1 MSFLPFTFYFLVF
14 KNMIIKDLL
23 QEKTKAEEVTLKGWV
38 RTFRSNRFI
47 ALNDGST
54 LANLQVVVDFENTP
68 EETLKR
74 ITTGAAIEVK
84 GKVVESQGKG
94 QSIEV
99 QASEITILGDCNPDE
114 YPIQPKKHSLEFLR
128 EQAHLR
134 VRTNAFGAIMRVRS
148 TLAYAVH
155 KYFQDNGFFYVN
167 TPIITGSDAEGAGEM
182 FRVTTLDPK
191 NPPLTETGE
200 VDYKK
205 DFFGR
210 ETNLTVS
217 GQLEGET
224 FAMSLGK
231 IYTFGPT
238 FRAENSNTSR
248 HLAEFWMIEPEMAFY
263 DLIDN
268 MNLAEDFIKYVLKY
282 TLEARREDIEFLN
295 QRFLEEEKSKPQAE
309 RSEMSLIEKLEFVI
323 HNDFK
328 RVSYTEAVD
337 ILKNCNH
344 NKKKKFQYL
353 IDEWGVDLQSEHE
366 RYLVEKHFS
375 CPVILYDYPAKIKAF
390 YMRLNEDGKTVRAM
404 DILFP
409 GIGEIVGGSQREER
423 YDVLKQKIEDLGMD
437 EQTLW
442 WYLELRK
449 FGTAVHSGFGLG
461 FERLVLFTT
470 GMTNI
475 RDVIPYPRT
484 PQSAEF

>member
-1 MSFLPFTFYFLVF
+1 MSIKELFLKG
-14 KNMIIKDLL
+14 KNIEGEI
-23 QEKTKAEEVTLKGWV
+23 TLRGWV

-54 LANLQVVVDFENTP
+54 IENIQVVVDFENT
-68 EETLKR
+68 EEDILKR
-74 ITTGAAIEVK
+74 ITTGAAIEVR

-99 QASEITILGDCNPDE
+99 QALSIKILGDSNPEE

-128 EQAHLR
+128 ENAHLR
-134 VRTNAFGAIMRVRS
+134 VRTNVFGAIMRVRS

-155 KYFQDNGFFYVN
+155 RYFQDNGFFYVN

-182 FRVTTLDPK
+182 FRVTTLDAK

-224 FAMSLGK
+224 FAMALGK

-282 TLEARREDIEFLN
+282 TLETRREDIEFLN
-295 QRFLEEEKSKPQAE
+295 QRFLEEEKSKPQNE
-309 RSEMSLIEKLEFVI
+309 RSTMSLIEKIEFVI
-323 HNDFK
+323 NNNFK

-366 RYLVEKHFS
+366 RYLVEKHFE

-390 YMRLNEDGKTVRAM
+390 YMRLNDDGKTVRAM

-423 YDVLKQKIEDLGMD
+423 YDVLVQKIKDLGMKKED
-437 EQTLW
+437 LW
-442 WYLELRK
+442 WYLDLRK
-449 FGTAVHSGFGLG
+449 FGTATHSGFGLG
-461 FERLVLFTT
+461 FERLVLFAT